1 MWSLGRLLA
10 VIFFLVNP
18 VWAPVWAYNPN
29 EVVISGHD
37 LPKEFK
43 DVGVDEHL
51 GLPLDL
57 NLEFTDDEGVTGPLG
72 RFFAPGKPVLMAMV
86 YYSCPS
92 LCNFHLNGLTDTM
105 KRLQWSAGDKFQLV
119 AVSMDVSE
127 KAELAAKKKI
137 NYLKAYGRAGAE
149 RGWHFLVGNK
159 DNVNRLAEQLG
170 FKFKWIEEKS
180 QFSHPSVAYVITPE
194 GRISR
199 YLHGIQP
206 DPTTLRMSLLEASN
220 GSIGTVIDQVLMFC
234 FQFDPKKNKY
244 SLYAWNLMRIG
255 AILMVLLLAVL
266 MLPVWWREHVQNRT
280 RT

>member
-1 MWSLGRLLA
+1 MSRLGLLLA
-10 VIFFLVNP
+10 VIFLANP
-18 VWAPVWAYNPN
+18 LWAYDPN

-51 GLPLDL
+51 GQALDL
-57 NLEFTDDEGVTGPLG
+57 NLEFTDDKGVTGPLG
-72 RFFAPGKPVLMAMV
+72 RFFNKGKPVLMAMV
-86 YYSCPS
+86 YYTCPS

-105 KRLQWSAGDKFQLV
+105 KLLKWSTGDKFQLV
-119 AVSMDVSE
+119 AVSMNSAE
-127 KAELAAKKKI
+127 TSELAAKKKA
-137 NYLKAYGRAGAE
+137 NYLQAYGRSGADQ
-149 RGWHFLVGNK
+149 GWHFLVGSK
-159 DNVNRLAEQLG
+159 ENVRRLADQLG

-180 QFSHPSVAYVITPE
+180 QFSHAAVAYVITPD

-220 GSIGTVIDQVLMFC
+220 GTIGTVIDQMLMFC